1 MGNQRS
7 KILTQGSWEG
17 FWKEVASKDE
27 ENVRVLE
34 SASQAEGTEWESKEN
49 KGWIVEVGSLL

>member
-7 KILTQGSWEG
+7 KILTEGSWEG

-27 ENVRVLE
+27 ENVRVME
-34 SASQAEGTEWESKEN
+34 SASQAEGTAWESREDT
-49 KGWIVEVGSLL
+49 GWIVEVGSLL